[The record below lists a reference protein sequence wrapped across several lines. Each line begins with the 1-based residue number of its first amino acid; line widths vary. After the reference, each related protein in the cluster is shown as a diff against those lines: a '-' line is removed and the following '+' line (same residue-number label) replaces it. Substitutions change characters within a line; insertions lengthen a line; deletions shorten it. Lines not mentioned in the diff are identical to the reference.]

1 MSSLLI
7 IAAIGMFSFIFIA
20 TANVPIRSQDALL
33 YIDSTKKYSGLK
45 EEDKNTYAV
54 WFGNYWDDELMIPS
68 QIGDKPVAFVI
79 KSTENKWYFRYSRME
94 TVYIPSTM
102 KYIGDNAFDCCDKLE
117 TVYYAG
123 SEEAWKKVTV
133 CKGNDA
139 ITQADIY
146 FYSETRPQTDGLY
159 WHYVDG
165 NITQWK

>member
-54 WFGNYWDDELMIPS
+54 WFSNYWDDELMIPS